1 MAAREHHS
9 MGSFDVESEQFRY
22 VLVDGLKSWQN
33 VSEYPFT
40 IGKEMSNELSASD
53 TMTATIVDEQ
63 KS

>member
-1 MAAREHHS
+1 

>member
-1 MAAREHHS
+1 
-9 MGSFDVESEQFRY
+9 MGSLDVESEQFRY
-22 VLVDGLKSWQN
+22 VLVYGLKSWQN

>member
-1 MAAREHHS
+1 

-22 VLVDGLKSWQN
+22 VLVDGLKSWQI
-33 VSEYPFT
+33 VSEYPFI

-63 KS
+63 KSRQYQR